1 MQTEIKKTGLVKIGS
16 IEFEGIEG
24 GFGENK
30 KCILAKD
37 IAKIHNRELYHI
49 NELINGNINKFKF
62 NIDIIELLGIG
73 FDDTKL
79 KELGFSQQAI
89 NSYKGLRN
97 KGKVAGIYLLSERG
111 YAKLLKFMDDDLSY
125 DLYEQLLDNYFRL
138 RQEVKN
144 LISNKDELL
153 LNIIKSNG
161 QTELAINLNKYEQE
175 YVKPLENN
183 LQETSTKLT
192 YKQEVI
198 NGMTNNLKL
207 QTQRQFLND
216 IIRMK
221 GVEKIRDRWNMLYEF
236 YNKQNHINI
245 KARYEAYNLT
255 NPSNKVKS
263 VLEYIDTVENKI
275 PELYKLA
282 VKLFEADF
290 KDKLQ
295 KYLDL
300 I

>member
-1 MQTEIKKTGLVKIGS
+1 MEIKKTGLVKIGS

-24 GFGENK
+24 GFGEGK

-37 IAKIHNRELYHI
+37 IAKIHNKEPRAI
-49 NELINGNINKFKF
+49 NQLINNNIDKFKEK
-62 NIDIIELLGIG
+62 IDIIDLFVVIKNDQDFL
-73 FDDTKL
+73 D
-79 KELGFSQQAI
+79 LGFNKISLASI
-89 NSYKGLRN
+89 KREKEKGNR
-97 KGKVAGIYLLSERG
+97 AGIYLLSERG
-111 YAKLLKFMDDDLSY
+111 YAKLLKFMDDELSY

-144 LISNKDELL
+144 MISNKYELL
-153 LNIIKSNG
+153 LNIIKSSG
-161 QTELAINLNKYEQE
+161 KTELAINLNKYEQE
-175 YVKPLENN
+175 YVRPLENN
-183 LQETSTKLT
+183 LQETSNKLT

-236 YNKQNHINI
+236 YNKTNHINI

-255 NPSNKVKS
+255 NPGNKVKS
-263 VLEYIDTVENKI
+263 VLEYVDMIENKI
-275 PELYKLA
+275 PEIYKLA

>member
-1 MQTEIKKTGLVKIGS
+1 MSK
-16 IEFEGIEG
+16 
-24 GFGENK
+24 
-30 KCILAKD
+30 
-37 IAKIHNRELYHI
+37 ELYLLVDLQ
-49 NELINGNINKFKF
+49 EKFKLPEEYQRSIRTYIGKVQKSE
-62 NIDIIELLGIG
+62 NIDIIN
-73 FDDTKL
+73 L
-79 KELGFSQQAI
+79 KSAMAVNHSDVGYTQNAWNASK
-89 NSYKGLRN
+89 S
-97 KGKVAGIYLLSERG
+97 VYLLSERG
-111 YAKLLKFMDDDLSY
+111 YSKLLKFLDDDLSY

-144 LISNKDELL
+144 IISNKDELL
-153 LNIIKSNG
+153 LNIIKSSG

-175 YVKPLENN
+175 YVRPLENN
-183 LQETSTKLT
+183 LQETSNKLT

-221 GVEKIRDRWNMLYEF
+221 GVDKIRDRWNMLYEF
-236 YNKQNHINI
+236 YNKTNHINI

-255 NPSNKVKS
+255 NPGNKVKS
-263 VLEYIDTVENKI
+263 VLEYVDMIENKI
-275 PELYKLA
+275 PEIYKLA

>member
-1 MQTEIKKTGLVKIGS
+1 MEIKKTGLVKIGS

-24 GFGENK
+24 GFGEGK

-37 IAKIHNRELYHI
+37 IAKIHNQPLGEINRRI
-49 NELINGNINKFKF
+49 NENLEKFKE
-62 NIDIIELLGIG
+62 NIDIIN
-73 FDDTKL
+73 L
-79 KELGFSQQAI
+79 KFAMAVNHSDVGYTQNAWNASK
-89 NSYKGLRN
+89 S
-97 KGKVAGIYLLSERG
+97 VYLLSERG
-111 YAKLLKFMDDDLSY
+111 YSKLLKFLDDDLSY

-144 LISNKDELL
+144 IISNKDELL
-153 LNIIKSNG
+153 LNIIKSSG

-175 YVKPLENN
+175 YVRPLENN
-183 LQETSTKLT
+183 LQETSNKLT

-221 GVEKIRDRWNMLYEF
+221 GVDKIRDRWNMLYEF
-236 YNKQNHINI
+236 YNKTNHINI

-255 NPSNKVKS
+255 NPGNKVKS
-263 VLEYIDTVENKI
+263 VLEYVDMIENKI

>member
-1 MQTEIKKTGLVKIGS
+1 MEIKKTGLVKIGS

-24 GFGENK
+24 GFGEGK

-37 IAKIHNRELYHI
+37 IAKIHGKELYHI
-49 NELINGNINKFKF
+49 NELINNNLDKFKKD
-62 NIDIIELLGIG
+62 IDIIDILGIG
-73 FDDTKL
+73 FDDTYL
-79 KELGFSQQAI
+79 KELGFSQQAL
-89 NSYKGLRN
+89 NSYKGLKA
-97 KGKVAGIYLLSERG
+97 KGKITGIYLLSERG

-144 LISNKDELL
+144 IISNKDELL

-175 YVKPLENN
+175 YVRPLENN
-183 LQETSTKLT
+183 LQETSNKLT

-221 GVEKIRDRWNMLYEF
+221 GVDKIRDRWNMLYEF
-236 YNKQNHINI
+236 YNKTNHINI

-255 NPSNKVKS
+255 NPGNKVKS
-263 VLEYIDTVENKI
+263 VLEYVDMIENKI